1 VRRGLAKTPHQRWIR
16 PKDFLMA
23 GFDLFA
29 LKAHHK
35 RVTLQFTIPEDLPPL
50 LLDPVP
56 FVRVLHLLVD
66 RALDVTPRGGVTV
79 RARRTAEGVV
89 IMVEDEGP
97 SVAPMN
103 MPKLF
108 LGSSPDADLHLAA
121 HLTRRLDG
129 VLTASSGGRQQGL
142 CINLWVPIVLV
153 QS

>member
-1 VRRGLAKTPHQRWIR
+1 
-16 PKDFLMA
+16 ME

-35 RVTLQFTIPEDLPPL
+35 CLTLQFTIPDGLPPL
-50 LLDPVP
+50 SLDPVP

-89 IMVEDEGP
+89 IAVEDEGP

-103 MPKLF
+103 VPKLF
-108 LGSSPDADLHLAA
+108 LGSSPDADLPLAA
-121 HLTRRLDG
+121 RLTRHLNG
-129 VLTASSGGRQQGL
+129 VLTASSRGRQQGL
-142 CINLWVPIVLV
+142 CISLWIPIVLV
-153 QS
+153 